1 MGKAR
6 QAPSPLPRCPSKQ
19 PSPGSFL
26 LLGTL
31 GSWTV
36 ASAQSLLQL
45 PHLDWSC
52 RPRPPQTLHG
62 PSPQATWKDVC
73 PLKVPQQ
80 LSWELL
86 ERARALD
93 SASCGPNADLLLG
106 SHGGSGALSLTSQR
120 PSFPTCDVT
129 LQGRNKLMHV
139 TRLSRVSQA
148 LCWEEALETGGQ
160 ELDLSLETSEC
171 YRCHAQ
177 CGDCKLAL
185 LCGTSDS
192 G

>member
-1 MGKAR
+1 MRGLPGWATPALTPSHTGTKTGGQS
-6 QAPSPLPRCPSKQ
+6 QAGPLPPSQ
-19 PSPGSFL
+19 VPLQAALSWFLPSAGDSGL
-26 LLGTL
+26 LDSGLRSVTL
-31 GSWTV
+31 AAPTSG
-36 ASAQSLLQL
+36 LEL
-45 PHLDWSC
+45 PA
-52 RPRPPQTLHG
+52 PRPPPALHG
-62 PSPQATWKDVC
+62 PSPQATCKDVC

-106 SHGGSGALSLTSQR
+106 SHGGSGALSLTPQR

-129 LQGRNKLMHV
+129 PQGRNKLMHV

-160 ELDLSLETSEC
+160 ELQT
-171 YRCHAQ
+171 
-177 CGDCKLAL
+177 
-185 LCGTSDS
+185 
-192 G
+192 

>member
-1 MGKAR
+1 MQGR
-6 QAPSPLPRCPSKQ
+6 NEGAPWLGNPGSHPLPHWHQNRWAKPGRPPPPFPGAPPSSPLLVPSFCWGLWA
-19 PSPGSFL
+19 PGQWPALSH
-26 LLGTL
+26 
-31 GSWTV
+31 SCSSHIWTG
-36 ASAQSLLQL
+36 AAG
-45 PHLDWSC
+45 PA
-52 RPRPPQTLHG
+52 PPPALHG
-62 PSPQATWKDVC
+62 PSLQATCKDVC

-106 SHGGSGALSLTSQR
+106 SHGGSGALSLTPQR

-129 LQGRNKLMHV
+129 PQGRNKLMHV

-160 ELDLSLETSEC
+160 ELQT
-171 YRCHAQ
+171 
-177 CGDCKLAL
+177 
-185 LCGTSDS
+185 
-192 G
+192 